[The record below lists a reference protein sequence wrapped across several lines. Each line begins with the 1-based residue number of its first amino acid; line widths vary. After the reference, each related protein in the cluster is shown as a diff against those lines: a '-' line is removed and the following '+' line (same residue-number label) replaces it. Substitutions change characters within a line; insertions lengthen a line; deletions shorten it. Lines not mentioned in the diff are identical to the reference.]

1 MFKMFVRQSV
11 KKEIS
16 EISLETLKPDFAI
29 FIQANVNDPIIRDI
43 IINDEEKDN
52 FFLYLINK
60 LYNINDIIN
69 NSENKINLKKLYS
82 ILYNSEDTIYK
93 YLSQYFRS
101 LDRNNDQKYQR
112 AQMVQGGATA
122 GAGDSI

>member
-1 MFKMFVRQSV
+1 MFVIQSV

-16 EISLETLKPDFAI
+16 EISLETLRPDFSI
-29 FIQANVNDPIIRDI
+29 FIQANVNDPIIKDI

-93 YLSQYFRS
+93 DLSQYFRS

-112 AQMVQGGATA
+112 AQMAQGGATA
-122 GAGDSI
+122 GAGDSM

>member
-1 MFKMFVRQSV
+1 MFKMFVIQSV

-16 EISLETLKPDFAI
+16 EISLETLRPDFSI
-29 FIQANVNDPIIRDI
+29 FIQANVNDPIIKDI

-82 ILYNSEDTIYK
+82 ILYNSEDTIYID
-93 YLSQYFRS
+93 LSQYFR
-101 LDRNNDQKYQR
+101 
-112 AQMVQGGATA
+112 
-122 GAGDSI
+122 